1 MSRDSATHRRSD
13 KLVVPSERGEM
24 VELEQAR
31 REAEASRSLREFA
44 FWESQ
49 AKRSRALLGRSDAAP
64 AGRARSKAQVHG
76 RARAK
81 AARRARKRQRR

>member
-1 MSRDSATHRRSD
+1 MSREATARRSD
-13 KLVVPSERGEM
+13 HLIVPNERGQM

-31 REAEASRSLREFA
+31 REAEQSRGLRELA
-44 FWESQ
+44 AWTER

-64 AGRARSKAQVHG
+64 AGRVRSKAQVHG

-81 AARRARKRQRR
+81 AARKARKRQRR